1 MLDDDATEIYA
12 VLGNRVRQTRTA
24 RGITLDQL
32 AALTGFTTSYLSKIE
47 NRRKVP
53 PIATL
58 ARIARALEVDI
69 AYFFEG
75 ERAGNDEFVSVV
87 RAGERRPVM
96 RGGTSF
102 GYDYEGLA
110 HTKRNKHM
118 EPFIFTFPT
127 SISKDVSFEHE
138 GEEFVFVLSGTV
150 EFEAGNR
157 TWVLQPGD
165 SLYMDLS
172 NPTSRSQRRWR
183 SQGAG
188 DHLPARL
195 EDALSACLRA
205 AVFPRH
211 ALRRAGVRRRLM
223 ITRLLAGLSARP
235 GVTAVSCAA
244 SGRAEF
250 PVG

>member
-12 VLGNRVRQTRTA
+12 ILGNRVRQTRTA

-53 PIATL
+53 PISTL

-75 ERAGNDEFVSVV
+75 ERTGNDESVSVV
-87 RAGERRPVM
+87 RAGERQPVM
-96 RGGTSF
+96 RGGSSF

-138 GEEFVFVLSGTV
+138 GEEFVFVLSGRV

-157 TWVLQPGD
+157 TWVLQAGD
-165 SLYMDLS
+165 SLYMDS
-172 NPTSRSQRRWR
+172 SIPHRGHSV
-183 SQGAG
+183 GGEAK
-188 DHLPARL
+188 
-195 EDALSACLRA
+195 AL
-205 AVFPRH
+205 VIIFQPDPK
-211 ALRRAGVRRRLM
+211 
-223 ITRLLAGLSARP
+223 TR
-235 GVTAVSCAA
+235 
-244 SGRAEF
+244 
-250 PVG
+250 

>member
-1 MLDDDATEIYA
+1 MLDDAAEIYE

-24 RGITLDQL
+24 RGITLEQL

-58 ARIARALEVDI
+58 ARIARAFEVDI

-75 ERAGNDEFVSVV
+75 DRATKDESVSVV
-87 RAGERRPVM
+87 RANERQPVI

-118 EPFIFTFPT
+118 EPFIFTFPS

-138 GEEFVFVLSGTV
+138 GEEFVFVLSGRV
-150 EFEAGNR
+150 KFEAGR
-157 TWVLQPGD
+157 QSWVLQAGD
-165 SLYMDLS
+165 SLYMDS
-172 NPTSRSQRRWR
+172 SIPHRGHSI
-183 SQGAG
+183 GGEAK
-188 DHLPARL
+188 
-195 EDALSACLRA
+195 ALVIIFQPDSKKR
-205 AVFPRH
+205 
-211 ALRRAGVRRRLM
+211 
-223 ITRLLAGLSARP
+223 
-235 GVTAVSCAA
+235 
-244 SGRAEF
+244 
-250 PVG
+250 

>member
-12 VLGNRVRQTRTA
+12 ILGNRVRQTRTA

-75 ERAGNDEFVSVV
+75 ERAGNDESVSVV
-87 RAGERRPVM
+87 RAGERQPVM

-138 GEEFVFVLSGTV
+138 GEEFVFVLSGERRV
-150 EFEAGNR
+150 RSGKPDLGAPGR
-157 TWVLQPGD
+157 RQPLHGFVD
-165 SLYMDLS
+165 
-172 NPTSRSQRRWR
+172 PTSRSQRRWR

-188 DHLPARL
+188 DHLPARP

-211 ALRRAGVRRRLM
+211 ARRRAGVRRRLDDHS
-223 ITRLLAGLSARP
+223 TSGWP
-235 GVTAVSCAA
+235 VCAA
-244 SGRAEF
+244 WRDSRILRSIWES
-250 PVG
+250 